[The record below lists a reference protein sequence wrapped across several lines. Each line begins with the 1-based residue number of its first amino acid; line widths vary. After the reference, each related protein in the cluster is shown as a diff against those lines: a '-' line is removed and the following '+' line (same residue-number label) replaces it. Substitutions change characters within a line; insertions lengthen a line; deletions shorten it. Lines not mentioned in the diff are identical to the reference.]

1 MRIFRVLV
9 ILTLCSTAIVAGDW
23 PTYRAD
29 AGRSGYTSE
38 QLPASLS
45 LQWIYKHRHAPQPAW
60 QGADTR
66 MRFDYAYHTVVADGS
81 LFFGSSA
88 DGQIHAL
95 DAVSGRP
102 RWCFFT
108 GGPVRFAP
116 VIWKDRLFAVSD
128 DGHLY
133 CLRAADGQLVWKKR
147 GGPGDGMVLGN
158 GHMISRWPARG
169 GPVIVDDVVY
179 FAAGIW
185 PTEGIFIYALDAET
199 GRELWT
205 NHDSGTI
212 EMPQPHPTAEANS
225 GLAAQGYLVANRDR
239 LFVPTGRAVPAALDR
254 SDGRFLY
261 FHLQA
266 NGHRGGA
273 FITTDD
279 HYLFNG
285 NAIFDPADG
294 SAITAGIPTS
304 AVVLSPG
311 HIIYAT
317 GQEIR
322 GIDRNNLFQDTEV
335 IDRLG
340 NKVAKKVVNTPAWS
354 IKASCPVE
362 TPLIVVGQTVIAG
375 GKTNN
380 TCTVMA
386 FDIPSKSPLWS
397 HEVEGT
403 VHGLAVADGRLYV
416 STDKGYIYCYG
427 EDAPSAPT
435 TITADL
441 DKHPYAD
448 NKSYIQAV
456 EEIIRLSR
464 VTDGYCL
471 DLACGSGELA
481 YELARRTN
489 LRIIAIDADAE
500 NVGRARTRLNAA
512 GLYGSRVTVFQGD
525 PTATT
530 FAPYFADLVVSGR
543 SVGQGADGVSRDEY
557 LRLQRPFGGVVCL
570 GRPGEMTVSVR
581 EGLPGASVW
590 THQYCDPANTACSA
604 DTLVAGP
611 LGMLWWTDNDFTMP
625 SRHGRG
631 PAPLVWEGRLFVE
644 GMDGLRA
651 IDAYNGRVLWEYPLP
666 GILKHYDQEHLN
678 GAAITG
684 SNFCLADGILY
695 VAVEDRCFLID
706 AKTGREINE
715 FPAPARPD
723 GGRGQWGYIACEN
736 GTLFG
741 SLFNEEHT
749 VTWAFMKSDMSRIF
763 SESILL
769 FALDAATGRL
779 KWKHA
784 PRYSIRNNTIAVAQ
798 RRVFLIDRPLTPE
811 DRLRPEEYQTWRQ
824 AAASQP
830 EAERPPPAVLIAL
843 NADTGGVLWQKEQD
857 VFGTLLA
864 VSAKHDVLL
873 MTSQNTRFRLH
884 SEHGRQMR
892 AYRASTGDDLW
903 DALVERPARYPSAA
917 RPIINDQTIY
927 FEPFAYDLLTG
938 TRKTLDTQTGE
949 SEPWQFSRS
958 YGCGIIAGSRNLLVF
973 RSATFGYLDL
983 LRGGPTQNYGGI
995 RPGCWINAIPAG
1007 GLVLLPDAT
1016 ARCVCSYLNK
1026 ATIALYPLDHDYANR

>member
-1 MRIFRVLV
+1 M
-9 ILTLCSTAIVAGDW
+9 
-23 PTYRAD
+23 
-29 AGRSGYTSE
+29 
-38 QLPASLS
+38 Q
-45 LQWIYKHRHAPQPAW
+45 
-60 QGADTR
+60 
-66 MRFDYAYHTVVADGS
+66 FDFAYHVVAADGS

-88 DGQIHAL
+88 DDQIHAL
-95 DAVSGRP
+95 DAADGLP
-102 RWCFFT
+102 RWSFFT

-116 VIWKDRLFAVSD
+116 AIWKERLYVVSD

-133 CLRAADGQLVWKKR
+133 CLRAADGQMVWKKR

-185 PTEGIFIYALDAET
+185 PTEGIFIYALDAKT

-212 EMPQPHPTAEANS
+212 NMPQPHPTAEADS

-254 SDGRFLY
+254 GDGRFLY

-266 NGHRGGA
+266 NGHSGGA
-273 FITTDD
+273 SITADD
-279 HYLFNG
+279 QYLFNG
-285 NAIFDPADG
+285 NVIFNPADG
-294 SAITAGIPTS
+294 STLAAGVPTS
-304 AVVLSPG
+304 AVALSPEFV
-311 HIIYAT
+311 IYAT
-317 GQEIR
+317 GQQIR
-322 GIDRNNLFQDTEV
+322 GIDRNNLFKDTEV

-340 NKVAKKVVNTPAWS
+340 NKVTKQVVNTPAWV
-354 IKASCPVE
+354 IKDSCPIE
-362 TPLIVVGQTVIAG
+362 SPLIVADQTVIAG
-375 GKTNN
+375 GKTDDK
-380 TCTVMA
+380 CTVMA

-397 HEVEGT
+397 HKVEGT

-416 STDKGYIYCYG
+416 STDKGYIYCFG
-427 EDAPSAPT
+427 EATVSAPP

-441 DKHPYAD
+441 EDNPYPD
-448 NKSYIQAV
+448 NKNYAQAA

-489 LRIIAIDADAE
+489 LRIIAIDADVE
-500 NVGRARTRLNAA
+500 NVNRARARLNAA
-512 GLYGSRVTVFQGD
+512 GLYGARVTIFQGN
-525 PTATT
+525 PAATP
-530 FAPYFADLVVSGR
+530 FARYFADLIVSGR
-543 SVGQGADGVSRDEY
+543 SVAQGETGVPRDEY

-604 DTLVAGP
+604 DTLLAGP

-684 SNFCLADGILY
+684 SNFCLADGVLY
-695 VAVEDRCFLID
+695 VAVEDRCLLID
-706 AKTGREINE
+706 AKTGEKIKE

-749 VTWAFMKSDMSRIF
+749 VTWAFMKSDMSRVF
-763 SESILL
+763 SESVLL

-779 KWKHA
+779 KWTYMPEH
-784 PRYSIRNNTIAVAQ
+784 SIRNNTIAVAQ
-798 RRVFLIDRPLTPE
+798 QRVFLIDRPLTLE
-811 DRLRPEEYQTWRQ
+811 DRLRPEEYQAWRQ

-830 EAERPPPAVLIAL
+830 ETERPAPAVLIAL
-843 NADTGGVLWQKEQD
+843 NADTGRVLWQKEQN

-892 AYRASTGDDLW
+892 AYRASTGEDLW
-903 DALVERPARYPSAA
+903 DAPVERPARYPSAA
-917 RPIINDQTIY
+917 RPIINEQTIY
-927 FEPFAYDLLTG
+927 FEPFAYDLLAG
-938 TRKTLDTQTGE
+938 TRKTLDAQAGE

-983 LRGGPTQNYGGI
+983 LQGGPTQNYGGI

-1026 ATIALYPLDHDYANR
+1026 ATIALYPLEQNLPGY